1 MLCCEHGVVF
11 HLLQL
16 FVVQVEYLDY
26 AFEDSKQPHFSRWF
40 VGCDEML
47 TIDSFI
53 WYFLIVNERI

>member
-26 AFEDSKQPHFSRWF
+26 AFEDSKQPYFSRWF
-40 VGCDEML
+40 VGCDGML

-53 WYFLIVNERI
+53 